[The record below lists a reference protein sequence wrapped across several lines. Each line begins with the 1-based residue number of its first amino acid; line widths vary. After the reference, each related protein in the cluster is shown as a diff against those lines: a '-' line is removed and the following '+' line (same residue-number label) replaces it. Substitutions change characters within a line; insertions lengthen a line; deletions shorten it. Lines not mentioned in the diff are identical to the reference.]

1 MKIPIEKCIG
11 QGYDGANVMSGIYN
25 GLQQKIKNIQ
35 QNAEYVHCASHNLN
49 LVIKDAI
56 EKNKDVSAFFVTLQE
71 IYSFF
76 GNSINRW
83 DLLSKFTG
91 ESNVTLKKLNPTR
104 WSGRLTSLLAVK
116 LRYLDIIKS
125 LTHLML
131 TEKKEIR
138 DEAQNIKDRMEK
150 FEFIFMC
157 VFLHK
162 ILAEINLASKVLQKK
177 NVDLDEAKT
186 VLNQAYNKVSE
197 SRSKFTEIKGE
208 AAEIARTWNVPLEFQ
223 KKRQPK
229 VKHHFDELAKNYHFS
244 SREDMF
250 RVGIFN
256 VVIDT
261 ISHQLHERFKSME
274 KLRNYFGF
282 LDPQRLSTLKDKDI
296 LKECEKLQKK
306 YSTFLSEQFSLQFIQ
321 VKRIAKCKRFC

>member
-35 QNAEYVHCASHNLN
+35 QNAEYVQCASHNLN
-49 LVIKDAI
+49 LVIMIKVKDAI
-56 EKNKDVSAFFVTLQE
+56 KKNKDVSAFFVTLQE

-76 GNSINRW
+76 GNSVNRW
-83 DLLSKFTG
+83 DLLAKFTG

-104 WSGRLTSLLAVK
+104 WSGRLTSL
-116 LRYLDIIKS
+116 
-125 LTHLML
+125 
-131 TEKKEIR
+131 
-138 DEAQNIKDRMEK
+138 
-150 FEFIFMC
+150 
-157 VFLHK
+157 
-162 ILAEINLASKVLQKK
+162 
-177 NVDLDEAKT
+177 DLDEAKT

-282 LDPQRLSTLKDKDI
+282 LDPQKLSTLKDKDI